1 MSTDT
6 LALPTLKIVI
16 AVPDQ
21 TARVTLCQA
30 LEEQFGY
37 QILEQV
43 RTGTALQRS
52 VLELEPDVVVFD
64 VRLPGLNGLEV
75 LRQIYQVQPVP
86 AVALCEPADRDTV
99 QSMLLG
105 YSLGYLLKPFEP
117 HHLDSAIRVVRA
129 RWEVVK
135 ELSQSNAALR
145 QELHNR
151 KLIERAKGVLMKR
164 YRWSENEAYQ
174 RLQRSAMNRRI
185 SMRQLAESILNGSE
199 FPGVEAPRSAYRE
212 QETAHT

>member
-1 MSTDT
+1 MNTDT
-6 LALPTLKIVI
+6 LAPPTFKIVV

-21 TARVTLCQA
+21 MARVSLCQA
-30 LEEQFGY
+30 LEDQFGY
-37 QILEQV
+37 QVLEQV
-43 RTGTALQRS
+43 RTGTALQRA
-52 VLELEPDVVVFD
+52 VLEMEPDVVVFD
-64 VRLPGLNGLEV
+64 IRLPGINGLEV
-75 LRQIYQVQPVP
+75 LRQIYQVQPIP
-86 AVALCEPADRDTV
+86 AVALCEATDRDTV

-105 YSLGYLLKPFEP
+105 YSLGYVLKPFESQ
-117 HHLDSAIRVVRA
+117 HLDSAIRTVRA

-199 FPGVEAPRSAYRE
+199 FPGAEGTRPAYHE
-212 QETAHT
+212 QEAARA